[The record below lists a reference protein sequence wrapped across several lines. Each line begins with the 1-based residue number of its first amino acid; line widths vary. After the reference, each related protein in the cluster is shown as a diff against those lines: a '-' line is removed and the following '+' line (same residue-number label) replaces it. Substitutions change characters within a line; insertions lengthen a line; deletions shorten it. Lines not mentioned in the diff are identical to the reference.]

1 MARYQVIL
9 AYDGA
14 QYCGFQRQ
22 ANAPTVQG
30 AVERALKR
38 IGWQG
43 RAIMAAGRTDTGV
56 HASGQVIAF
65 DLDWKHKP
73 SDLRAAMNA
82 HLPSDIAA
90 QDVHPVDEGF
100 HPRIQAISRLYRYS
114 LYCQEIPDP
123 LRDRYAW
130 RVWPSVDL
138 DALGQ
143 AAGSFI
149 GEHDFAAFGTP
160 PRTGGSTVRTVYEAS
175 WQSLSD
181 LSGRYGLAF
190 EIRANG
196 FLYRMVRRM
205 VSLQVAACQGKIEL
219 DVLRKALESP
229 PALPLQ
235 GLAPPQGLVLVEV
248 SYPSGIRRDE

>member
-14 QYCGFQRQ
+14 QYRGFQRQ
-22 ANAPTVQG
+22 LNAPTVQG
-30 AVERALKR
+30 AVERALKQ

-65 DLDWKHKP
+65 DLDWRHSP
-73 SDLRAAMNA
+73 TDLRAAMNA
-82 HLPSDIAA
+82 HLPPDIAA
-90 QDVHPVDEGF
+90 QDVHPVENGF

-130 RVWPSVDL
+130 RVWPAVDL
-138 DALGQ
+138 DVLGQ
-143 AAGSFI
+143 VASSFI
-149 GEHDFAAFGTP
+149 GEHDFAAYGTP
-160 PRTGGSTVRTVYEAS
+160 PRPGGSTLRTVYGAS

-181 LSGRYGLAF
+181 LTGRFGLAF

-205 VSLQVAACQGKIEL
+205 VYLQVAVGHGKIGL
-219 DVLRKALESP
+219 DVLRKALEMP
-229 PALPLQ
+229 PSLPLQ